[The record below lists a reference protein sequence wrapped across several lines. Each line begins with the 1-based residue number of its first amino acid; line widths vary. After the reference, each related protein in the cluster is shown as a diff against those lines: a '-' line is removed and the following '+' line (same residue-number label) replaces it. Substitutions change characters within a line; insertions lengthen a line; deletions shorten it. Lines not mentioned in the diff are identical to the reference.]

1 MEETFQDLELAK
13 EILADPDEYDRDII
27 DVAFEAGFYEIK
39 KFNVEFRKATD
50 MCPLEYR
57 AFHTQFKIVTG
68 MTPEE
73 YQEQEMEKEVHGQ
86 AVDER

>member
-73 YQEQEMEKEVHGQ
+73 YRAQELEKAESSQ
-86 AVDER
+86 AVDG